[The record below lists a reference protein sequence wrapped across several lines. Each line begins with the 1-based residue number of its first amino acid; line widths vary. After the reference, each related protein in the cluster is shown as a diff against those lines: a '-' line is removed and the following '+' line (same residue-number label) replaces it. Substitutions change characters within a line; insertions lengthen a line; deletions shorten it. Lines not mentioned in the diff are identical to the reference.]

1 MDKSV
6 KDDRGFFTC
15 KDCKFIKGCPK
26 YYENEKTKMVRCTEF
41 KKA

>member
-15 KDCKFIKGCPK
+15 KDCKFLKGCPK
-26 YYENEKTKMVRCTEF
+26 YYKNEKTEMVRCTEF

>member
-15 KDCKFIKGCPK
+15 KDCKNLKKCPK
-26 YYENEKTKMVRCTEF
+26 YYENEKNKNGALHRI
-41 KKA
+41 